1 LAPQAVLVGA
11 ARCFLFMAIFWMSN
25 IYI

>member
-1 LAPQAVLVGA
+1 MKKTKWVMVATD
-11 ARCFLFMAIFWMSN
+11 IFWMSN